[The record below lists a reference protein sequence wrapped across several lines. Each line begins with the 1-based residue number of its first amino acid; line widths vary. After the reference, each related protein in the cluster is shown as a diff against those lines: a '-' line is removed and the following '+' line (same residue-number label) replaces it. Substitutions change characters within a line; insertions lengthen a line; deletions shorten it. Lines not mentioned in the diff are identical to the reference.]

1 MLPLV
6 ARRPLKTEPLRFNT
20 VGLKLGFE
28 PSVPAEVPV
37 RLVPDDPLAI
47 VLVLPLR

>member
-1 MLPLV
+1 M
-6 ARRPLKTEPLRFNT
+6 ARQPLKTEPLRFNV
-20 VGLKLGFE
+20 VGLKLGFD
-28 PSVPAEVPV
+28 PRVPADVPV